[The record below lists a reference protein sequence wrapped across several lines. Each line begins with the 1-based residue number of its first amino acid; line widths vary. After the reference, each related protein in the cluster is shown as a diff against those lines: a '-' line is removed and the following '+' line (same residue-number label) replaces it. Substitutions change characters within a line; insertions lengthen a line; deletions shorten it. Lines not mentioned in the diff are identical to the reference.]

1 LDKWGLNF
9 KTFKEMKILIID
21 NYDSFTYNL
30 VQYIQE
36 ILDQRVDV
44 YRNDAISLEEVNNY
58 DAIILSPGPGLPKD
72 AGIMPELIKKYA
84 GQKPILGVCL
94 GHQAIVEA
102 FGGDLENL
110 ERVYHGMETP
120 IRIIGGKNDLFE
132 TLPETINVGR
142 YHSWVAKKEDLPE
155 CIEVT
160 AIDEKGEVMAIQH
173 KDFKIRGVQF
183 HPESIM
189 TKDGKVMLKN
199 FFNHCV
205 K

>member
-1 LDKWGLNF
+1 
-9 KTFKEMKILIID
+9 MKILIID

>member
-1 LDKWGLNF
+1 
-9 KTFKEMKILIID
+9 MKILILD

-36 ILDQRVDV
+36 ILGQKVDV
-44 YRNDAISLEEVNNY
+44 FRNDAISLDQVDGY

-72 AGIMPELIKKYA
+72 AGIMPELIKRYA
-84 GQKPILGVCL
+84 GSKPILGVCL

-120 IRIIGGKNDLFE
+120 IKIVEKDSDLFRS
-132 TLPETINVGR
+132 LPETINVGR
-142 YHSWVAKKEDLPE
+142 YHSWVAKKGDIPQCLQ
-155 CIEVT
+155 VT
-160 AIDEKGEVMAIQH
+160 AIDEKGEVMAIRH
-173 KDFKIRGVQF
+173 KDFKVRGVQF

-189 TKDGKVMLKN
+189 TKDGKTMLKN
-199 FFNHCV
+199 FFDHCV
-205 K
+205 GA